1 MLAAYFDESG
11 THEGSKALV
20 IAGWVSSVS
29 QWKKFQAE
37 WRQLLD
43 EYDLDHFH
51 MTDCENLRGQY
62 QGWTQERKI
71 SAIQQAHKIIVRR
84 ISIPI
89 AVSLDYE
96 AYDFLDKKYTIR
108 GMTNEVVRSPYT
120 FCLEKCLS
128 NIKRWADRKLLYSK
142 KHQIEYIFEHG
153 NSYRGEVTT
162 LFQKI
167 EMDASIKRQF
177 RVSKLEFGDK
187 YVFPLNAAD
196 MLAYETF
203 KEMEN
208 YHVPGFEERP
218 LRKSSKRLVG
228 QLNQEFMEFCG
239 RPAIE
244 KLFKKGN
251 ASLF

>member
-29 QWKKFQAE
+29 QWSKFQAE
-37 WRQLLD
+37 WKRFLE

-62 QGWTQERKI
+62 LEWTQKRKI

-84 ISIPI
+84 VSIPI
-89 AVSLDYE
+89 AVSLDNE
-96 AYDFLDKKYTIR
+96 AYNLLDKKYTFR
-108 GMTNEVVRSPYT
+108 GMTNDVVRSPYT

-128 NIKRWADRKLLYSK
+128 NIKRWADGKLLYSRN
-142 KHQIEYIFEHG
+142 QRIEYIFEHG
-153 NSYRGEVTT
+153 NSYRGEVTK

-167 EMDASIKRQF
+167 EMDASLKSQF

-208 YHVPGFEERP
+208 YHVPGFEQRP
-218 LRKSSKRLVG
+218 LRQSSKRLVG
-228 QLNQEFMEFCG
+228 QLNREFMEFLG

-244 KLFKKGN
+244 NLLEKGD
-251 ASLF
+251 ATIL